1 MIATDVIDVSSTS
14 AIEFPVI
21 AKAVSSLT
29 AAGVPNVLTG
39 LSFTAAKFVVITAE
53 SVPPTASCT
62 V

>member
-29 AAGVPNVLTG
+29 AEGVPNVLTG
-39 LSFTAAKFVVITAE
+39 LSFTE
-53 SVPPTASCT
+53 E
-62 V
+62 